1 MENPHG
7 FPQYRNFVLLP
18 LSKRR
23 HASQL
28 RTMSSHP
35 ALQGFMPQQEVKM
48 IEPPQYEPENPRK
61 RKLEVDDEIIFDQLK
76 DAFTKTEGTLLQ
88 KFQRAYEETLPG
100 VTKLSQAYDVINQ
113 AQNLFRKLSS

>member
-1 MENPHG
+1 VENPHG

>member
-1 MENPHG
+1 MSSHPALQG
-7 FPQYRNFVLLP
+7 FMPQQEVKMIEP
-18 LSKRR
+18 
-23 HASQL
+23 
-28 RTMSSHP
+28 SHP